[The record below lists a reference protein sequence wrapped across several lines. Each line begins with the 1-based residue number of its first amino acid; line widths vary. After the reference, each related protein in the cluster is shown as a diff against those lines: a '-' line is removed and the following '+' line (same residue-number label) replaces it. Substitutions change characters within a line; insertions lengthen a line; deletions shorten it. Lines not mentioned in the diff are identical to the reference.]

1 MNSCLAVEDRQKL
14 SHVRL
19 MRVHNEKGSARKDEL
34 PLVCSGG
41 YRTARVF
48 DGLRGPGVEVTQH
61 YIPPTGLP
69 TESFDSRETER
80 LLGTQTLTHPSGTFP
95 SFTGG
100 RQ

>member
-41 YRTARVF
+41 YRTARVLM
-48 DGLRGPGVEVTQH
+48 GCAVRVLRLRNTTSHRPGW
-61 YIPPTGLP
+61 
-69 TESFDSRETER
+69 
-80 LLGTQTLTHPSGTFP
+80 LLSLLTVGKQSDY
-95 SFTGG
+95 
-100 RQ
+100 

>member
-69 TESFDSRETER
+69 TECIDSPKPPEKSSQPRVAHLWQKSALRTK
-80 LLGTQTLTHPSGTFP
+80 
-95 SFTGG
+95 
-100 RQ
+100 